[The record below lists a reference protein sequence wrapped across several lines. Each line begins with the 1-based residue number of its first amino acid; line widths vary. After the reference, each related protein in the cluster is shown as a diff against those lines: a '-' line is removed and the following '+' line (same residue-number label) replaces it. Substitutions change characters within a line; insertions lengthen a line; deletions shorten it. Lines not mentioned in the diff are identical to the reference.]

1 MCVLNCSD
9 LGLHDWSCAILIP
22 SPKVCPSSSEE
33 RAMVGVQINE
43 VLMEQWVNS
52 RVSAVG
58 VELSTSLDKRAVK
71 TWSALS

>member
-1 MCVLNCSD
+1 
-9 LGLHDWSCAILIP
+9 
-22 SPKVCPSSSEE
+22 
-33 RAMVGVQINE
+33 MVGVQINE